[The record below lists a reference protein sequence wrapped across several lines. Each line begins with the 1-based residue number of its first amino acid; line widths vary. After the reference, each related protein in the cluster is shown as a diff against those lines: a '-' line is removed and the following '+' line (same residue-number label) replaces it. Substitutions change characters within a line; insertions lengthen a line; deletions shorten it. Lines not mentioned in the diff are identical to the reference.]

1 MRLDVFIESGFRKLS
16 HPYVQG
22 FFEKEEEVI
31 ETIVPEDWEKLWAQ
45 AAMKED
51 TINEHIKRAEDRI
64 TKTLE
69 MLKAAINEFQG

>member
-31 ETIVPEDWEKLWAQ
+31 ETIVPEDWDELWAQ
-45 AAMKED
+45 AVLSDEKV
-51 TINEHIKRAEDRI
+51 NEHIKNAEDRI
-64 TKTLE
+64 TRTLE
-69 MLKAAINEFQG
+69 MLKAAKK

>member
-31 ETIVPEDWEKLWAQ
+31 ETVTPEDWEELWAQ
-45 AAMKED
+45 AVLTEEKV
-51 TINEHIKRAEDRI
+51 NEHIQRAEDRI
-64 TKTLE
+64 TRTLE
-69 MLKAAINEFQG
+69 KLKAANK

>member
-31 ETIVPEDWEKLWAQ
+31 ETVTPEDWEELWAQ
-45 AAMKED
+45 AVLTEEKV
-51 TINEHIKRAEDRI
+51 NEHIQRAEDRI
-64 TKTLE
+64 TRTLE
-69 MLKAAINEFQG
+69 KLKAAKK

>member
-1 MRLDVFIESGFRKLS
+1 MRLDVFIESGWKKLS
-16 HPYVQG
+16 HPHVQTW
-22 FFEKEEEVI
+22 FEKEEEVI
-31 ETIVPEDWEKLWAQ
+31 ETIVPEDWEELWAQ

>member
-31 ETIVPEDWEKLWAQ
+31 ETVTPEDWEELWAQ
-45 AAMKED
+45 AVLTDEKVS
-51 TINEHIKRAEDRI
+51 EHIQRAEDRI
-64 TKTLE
+64 TRTLE
-69 MLKAAINEFQG
+69 KLKAAKK